1 MSNLLELIAT
11 KAVTELAR
19 RTQADRYFAHPDLW
33 AREMLGEDNGTMWS
47 KQIDIG
53 NAVVHN
59 KSVAVKAGHGVGKSF
74 LVAVL
79 TCWWIDT
86 RYPDVFVASTAP
98 SQKQIGAIVW
108 REIRRIKALMDA
120 RYKAGEISH
129 TLPGYITADNEWKI
143 EGGQVLGF
151 GRKPPD
157 NKTDD
162 SFQGLHAEY
171 VLAIGD
177 EAVGLTRDMIDALGN
192 ITTNANSRR
201 ILIANPTNPGSEFA
215 TFFRED
221 KGWDL
226 HTISVLDS
234 PNFTDEKDHLP
245 KKMLDKLTDPS
256 YVEARKK
263 DYGEGSP
270 RYMARVLGEF
280 AWDLGDT
287 LIKPEDI
294 AVAVDTERFVG
305 TNTPVVLGVDIARF
319 GDDKSVIYKNEDG
332 AIRFVLDWEHA
343 PVTESAARVHRAAVD
358 LNATEVRIDGS
369 GIGGGVIDV
378 MNRDHADR
386 NYILIDMNPNAPS
399 PDRKQWHNAR
409 AWWWDKA
416 RMDMRAGNIDLD
428 QDDEHYERLVD
439 EFQSVEYKYNAQSG
453 GLLIESKDDM
463 KKRGQ
468 KSPDYAD
475 AAIFSAADMDYL
487 WQQGAKPGDSL
498 VATPESL
505 IQDILDGLPDYLRLM
520 TEF

>member
-1 MSNLLELIAT
+1 MANILNMVVD
-11 KAVTELAR
+11 KAITELAR
-19 RTQADRYFAHPDLW
+19 RSQSDRYFAHPDLW
-33 AREMLGEDNGTMWS
+33 AKEMLGEDEGTLWS
-47 KQIDIG
+47 KQIEIG
-53 NAVVHN
+53 NAVVTE

-79 TCWWIDT
+79 ACWWIDT
-86 RYPDVFVASTAP
+86 RSPDVFVASTAP

-108 REIRRIKALMDA
+108 REIRRIKALIDA
-120 RYKAGEISH
+120 RYKAGEITH
-129 TLPGYITADNEWKI
+129 TLPGYITADNEWKVDGNPI
-143 EGGQVLGF
+143 AF

-162 SFQGLHAEY
+162 AFQGLHAEY

-201 ILIANPTNPGSEFA
+201 VTIANPTNPGSEFA
-215 TFFRED
+215 TFFKED

-234 PNFTDEKDHLP
+234 PNFTDEKNHLP
-245 KKMLDKLTDPS
+245 KKMLAKLTDPS

-263 DYGEGSP
+263 DYGENSP
-270 RYMARVLGEF
+270 RYKARVLGEF

-294 AVAVDTERFVG
+294 AVAVDNERFVG
-305 TNTPVVLGVDIARF
+305 STTPTILGVDIARF
-319 GDDKSVIYKNEDG
+319 GDDKSVIYKNENG
-332 AIRFVLDWEHA
+332 AIRFVQDWEHA
-343 PVTESAARVHRAAVD
+343 PVTESAARIHRAAVD
-358 LNATEVRIDGS
+358 SNATEVRIDGS

-378 MNRDHADR
+378 MNREYADR
-386 NYILIDMNPNAPS
+386 TYILIDMNPNAPS

-409 AWWWDKA
+409 AWWWDKF
-416 RMDMRAGNIDLD
+416 RMDLRSANIDLD
-428 QDDEHYERLVD
+428 SDDENHERVTD
-439 EFQSVEYKYNAQSG
+439 ELQSVEYKFNSQSG
-453 GLLIESKDDM
+453 GLLVESKDDM

-487 WQQGAKPGDSL
+487 LNAGAQPGDRL
-498 VATPESL
+498 TATPESI
-505 IQDILDGLPDYLRLM
+505 IQDILNGLPDYLRLM